1 MLAAFPLSQHFDR
14 SWAAHVGVKAA
25 LYEAETQMAA
35 GAALHEAED
44 VHIEISRLR
53 VGARRRVAGT
63 GHACTSGAGNAC
75 DSHCMH
81 CMGSDH
87 DM

>member
-1 MLAAFPLSQHFDR
+1 MYYDEVGRMLAAHPLSQHFDR

-53 VGARRRVAGT
+53 VRGRRGVGAL
-63 GHACTSGAGNAC
+63 ACTIALQ
-75 DSHCMH
+75 
-81 CMGSDH
+81 
-87 DM
+87 